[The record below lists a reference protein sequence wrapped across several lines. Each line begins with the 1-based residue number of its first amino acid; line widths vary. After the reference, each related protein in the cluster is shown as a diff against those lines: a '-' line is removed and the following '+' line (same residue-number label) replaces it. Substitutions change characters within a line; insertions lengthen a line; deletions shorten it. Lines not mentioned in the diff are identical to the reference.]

1 MSENTPGP
9 EFRPSSD
16 QTSHS
21 RIQGGRTPRTGVLII
36 NADDWGRDEDTTDR
50 ISDCLIRHTVSSVS
64 AMVFMKDSERAA
76 SIARERGIDAGLH
89 LNFTTEFSAL
99 HISRRLMEHQ
109 QRIAAYLL
117 RRRFNQIIFH
127 PGLRRSFEYVI
138 AAQREEFARLY
149 GGGAQRLDGHHHM
162 HLCTNVLLGKLLPR
176 GAVVRRNFTFQPG
189 EKSLTNRLYR
199 EAVDR
204 KLSRRHR
211 IVDFLFSLPPFEPQS
226 RLNRICSL
234 AGQFVV
240 EVETHPVHAAEF
252 RFLTGSDLF
261 RWAGDSMIA
270 PNFALSGD
278 DASGTQ

>member
-1 MSENTPGP
+1 MSENAPGP
-9 EFRPSSD
+9 EFRPGPD

-21 RIQGGRTPRTGVLII
+21 RIHGGRTPRTGLLII

-50 ISDCLIRHTVSSVS
+50 ISDCLIRQTVSSVS

-89 LNFTTEFSAL
+89 LNFTTEFSAPN
-99 HISRRLMEHQ
+99 ISRRLVENQ

-127 PGLRRSFEYVI
+127 PGLRRSFEYVV

-149 GGGAQRLDGHHHM
+149 GREAQRLDGHHHM
-162 HLCTNVLLGKLLPR
+162 HLCANVLLGGLLTP
-176 GAVVRRNFTFQPG
+176 GTVVRRNFSFQRG
-189 EKSLTNRLYR
+189 EKSLANRLYR
-199 EAVDR
+199 QAVDR
-204 KLSRRHR
+204 RLARRHR

-226 RLNRICSL
+226 RLDRICSL

-252 RFLTGSDLF
+252 RFLTGSDVF

-270 PNFALSGD
+270 PHFALGG